1 MKFEDPGI
9 LLEDIENSGLY
20 TEIDI
25 IKQILKNKFE
35 KRGVKTSF
43 IQLISYFSWM
53 ISLTENK
60 LDKWKIEN

>member
-35 KRGVKTSF
+35 KKGR
-43 IQLISYFSWM
+43 
-53 ISLTENK
+53 
-60 LDKWKIEN
+60 